1 VDCNLLALRR
11 PYTFCGDGVAHPGPR
26 RRPQHPADILEINI
40 PVVSILWHYSKLPP
54 AQSVRF
60 TLNQRR
66 EPAMLL
72 PSNSLVVP
80 ADGPQVAAV
89 EECSAAG
96 PTVKNTVKKQ

>member
-1 VDCNLLALRR
+1 MWIVTLALRR

-60 TLNQRR
+60 TLNQA

-89 EECSAAG
+89 ENAA
-96 PTVKNTVKKQ
+96 PPAPQ